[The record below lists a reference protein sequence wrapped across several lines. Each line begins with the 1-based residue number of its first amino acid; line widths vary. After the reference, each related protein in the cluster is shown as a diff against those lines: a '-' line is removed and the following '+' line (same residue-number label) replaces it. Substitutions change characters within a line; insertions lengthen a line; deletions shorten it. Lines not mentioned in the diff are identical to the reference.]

1 MVCQKTSWRIR
12 FLIVKDINVDFFSGN
27 DVFFVNFVA
36 YALRNRRFTMSKLID
51 SFGRQISYVR
61 LAVTDRCN
69 LRCQYCMPAHGI
81 DIVPRTALLTYKEM
95 YRIIRVLTE
104 LGVTKVRLTGGEPFV
119 RKDFMG
125 FIEMLS
131 HNDLLEDINITT
143 NGVLIFNHIA
153 ALEKLKKVKNI
164 NLSIDSLQADT
175 FNAITRRTVFD
186 EVFKTMEA
194 LEKSSLNLKLN
205 VVVQSGINTDEI
217 TDFAALTKDKKMAV
231 RFIEEMPF
239 NGEGQR
245 EMQENWNYNRI
256 LKEIKTRFELTEIPS
271 EKSSTSRNF
280 SIENYK
286 GTVGIIPAF
295 TRTIC
300 GDCNRIRI
308 TSTGT
313 FKNCLFDDGVFNL
326 RDFIRN
332 GASND
337 DLKELFLS
345 LVKEKPKNG
354 FVAEANRKEG
364 DVFES
369 MSTIGG

>member
-1 MVCQKTSWRIR
+1 MNR
-12 FLIVKDINVDFFSGN
+12 LI
-27 DVFFVNFVA
+27 A
-36 YALRNRRFTMSKLID
+36 
-51 SFGRQISYVR
+51 SFGRQINYVR

-81 DIVPRTALLTYKEM
+81 EIVPRDHLLTYKEM

-104 LGVTKVRLTGGEPFV
+104 LGVNKVRLTGGEPFV
-119 RKDFMG
+119 RKGFVDFL
-125 FIEMLS
+125 EMLS
-131 HNDLLEDINITT
+131 FNDLLDDINITT
-143 NGVLIFNHIA
+143 NGAMIYKHIET
-153 ALEKLKKVKNI
+153 LEKLQKVKNI
-164 NLSIDSLQADT
+164 NLSIDSLQADK
-175 FNAITRRTVFD
+175 FNEITRRNVFD

-194 LEKSSLNLKLN
+194 LEKSSMNLKLN

-217 TDFAALTKDKKMAV
+217 NDFVRLTKDKEIAV

-239 NGEGQR
+239 NGKGQR
-245 EMQENWNYNRI
+245 SIEENWNYNKI
-256 LKEIKTRFELTEIPS
+256 LDEIKSEFSVTEVQS

-280 SIENYK
+280 SIENHN
-286 GTVGIIPAF
+286 GSVGIIPAF

-300 GDCNRIRI
+300 GDCNRIRL

-326 RDFIRN
+326 RDYLRN
-332 GASND
+332 GASNE

-345 LVKEKPKNG
+345 LVKEKPENG
-354 FVAEANRKEG
+354 FVAEANRKKG
-364 DVFES
+364 DVSES

>member
-1 MVCQKTSWRIR
+1 
-12 FLIVKDINVDFFSGN
+12 
-27 DVFFVNFVA
+27 
-36 YALRNRRFTMSKLID
+36 MSNLID
-51 SFGRQISYVR
+51 SFGRQINYVR

-81 DIVPRTALLTYKEM
+81 EIVPRDHLLTYKEM

-104 LGVTKVRLTGGEPFV
+104 LGVNKVRLTGGEPFV
-119 RKDFMG
+119 RKGFVDFL
-125 FIEMLS
+125 EMLS
-131 HNDLLEDINITT
+131 YNDLLEDINITT
-143 NGVLIFNHIA
+143 NGAMIYKHIET
-153 ALEKLKKVKNI
+153 LEKLKKVKNI
-164 NLSIDSLQADT
+164 NLSIDSLQADK
-175 FNAITRRTVFD
+175 FNEITRRNVFD

-194 LEKSSLNLKLN
+194 LEKSNMNLKLN

-217 TDFAALTKDKKMAV
+217 NDFVRLTKEKDLAV

-239 NGEGQR
+239 NGKGQR
-245 EMQENWNYNRI
+245 TIEENWNYTKI
-256 LKEIKTRFELTEIPS
+256 LNEIKSEFDVSEIQS

-286 GTVGIIPAF
+286 GSVGIIPAF

-326 RDFIRN
+326 RDFLRN
-332 GASND
+332 GASNEE
-337 DLKELFLS
+337 LKDLFLS
-345 LVKEKPKNG
+345 LVKDKPENG
-354 FVAEANRKEG
+354 FIAEANRKKG
-364 DVFES
+364 DVSES

>member
-1 MVCQKTSWRIR
+1 
-12 FLIVKDINVDFFSGN
+12 
-27 DVFFVNFVA
+27 
-36 YALRNRRFTMSKLID
+36 MSSLID
-51 SFGRQISYVR
+51 SFGRQINYVR

-81 DIVPRTALLTYKEM
+81 EIVPRDHLLTYKEM

-104 LGVTKVRLTGGEPFV
+104 LGVNKVRLTGGEPFV
-119 RKDFMG
+119 RKGFVDFL
-125 FIEMLS
+125 EMLS
-131 HNDLLEDINITT
+131 FNDLLDDINITT
-143 NGVLIFNHIA
+143 NGAMIYKHIET
-153 ALEKLKKVKNI
+153 LEKLQKVKNI
-164 NLSIDSLQADT
+164 NLSIDSLQADK
-175 FNAITRRTVFD
+175 FNEITRRNVFD

-194 LEKSSLNLKLN
+194 LEKSGMNLKLN

-217 TDFAALTKDKKMAV
+217 NDFVRLTKDKDIAV

-245 EMQENWNYNRI
+245 SIEENWNYNKI
-256 LKEIKTRFELTEIPS
+256 LDEIKSEFSVTEIQS

-280 SIENYK
+280 SIENHK
-286 GTVGIIPAF
+286 GSVGIIPAF

-300 GDCNRIRI
+300 GDCNRIRL

-326 RDFIRN
+326 RDYLRN
-332 GASND
+332 GASNE

-345 LVKEKPKNG
+345 LVKEKPENG
-354 FVAEANRKEG
+354 FVAEANRKKG
-364 DVFES
+364 DVSES

>member
-1 MVCQKTSWRIR
+1 
-12 FLIVKDINVDFFSGN
+12 
-27 DVFFVNFVA
+27 
-36 YALRNRRFTMSKLID
+36 MSTLVD
-51 SFGRQISYVR
+51 SFGRQINYVR

-81 DIVPRTALLTYKEM
+81 DIVPKQELLTFKEM
-95 YRIIRVLTE
+95 YRVIRVLTE
-104 LGVTKVRLTGGEPFV
+104 LGVHKIRLTGGEPFV
-119 RKDFMG
+119 RKDFIG
-125 FIEMLS
+125 FLEMLS
-131 HNDLLEDINITT
+131 YNDLLEDINITT
-143 NGVLIFNHIA
+143 NGALISNHIET
-153 ALEKLKKVKNI
+153 LEKLKKVKNI
-164 NLSIDSLQADT
+164 NLSIDSLQAET
-175 FNAITRRTVFD
+175 FNKITRRNVFD
-186 EVFKTMEA
+186 EVFKTMEL
-194 LEKSSLNLKLN
+194 LEKSSMNLKLN
-205 VVVQSGINTDEI
+205 VVVQSGINTNEI
-217 TDFAALTKDKKMAV
+217 NDFVALTKDKNIAV

-239 NGEGQR
+239 NGKGQR
-245 EMQENWNYNRI
+245 EMQESWNYNKI
-256 LKEIKTRFELTEIPS
+256 LNEIKSEFDVAEIQS

-280 SIENYK
+280 SIENHI

-332 GASND
+332 GVSND

-345 LVKEKPKNG
+345 LVKKKPENG
-354 FVAEANRKEG
+354 FIAEVNRTKG
-364 DVFES
+364 GVSES